1 MNDRKPK
8 RSGWIESFRR
18 LREHTTAK
26 LGLLFVLSL
35 LLMAVLAPWV
45 APYDPDEQ
53 DFSVAL
59 SPPTLKHPFGTDE
72 FGRDIFS
79 RILYGSRPTLIIVLT
94 ATAIGLMVGGGAGL
108 VSGYRG
114 GRVDTVIMRFLDVL
128 LAFPGILLALAIIAG
143 IGPGM
148 KGVIIA
154 TSVYSIPQL
163 ARVTRGSV
171 LSVKENDYVM
181 AARAIGEKTWNIILR
196 YILPNAVMPILALTF
211 LRMAMI
217 IIIASSLS
225 FLGVGIQPPTAE
237 WGIMLSQG
245 RNYVQIAP
253 HLSIF
258 PGIAIILVVLGFNL
272 LGDSLRDALD
282 PKYRRSE

>member
-1 MNDRKPK
+1 MNERKPK
-8 RSGWIESFRR
+8 RHGWIESFSR
-18 LREHTTAK
+18 LREHTATK
-26 LGLLFVLSL
+26 VGLFFVLSL
-35 LLMAVLAPWV
+35 LLMAILAPWV

-59 SPPTLKHPFGTDE
+59 SPPTLNHPFGTDQ
-72 FGRDIFS
+72 FGRDILS

-94 ATAIGLMVGGGAGL
+94 ATAIGLMVGGSMGL

-114 GRVDTVIMRFLDVL
+114 GRVDTFIMRFLDVL

-181 AARAIGEKTWNIILR
+181 AARAIGEKPWNIILR
-196 YILPNAVMPILALTF
+196 YILPNAAMPILALTF

-237 WGIMLSQG
+237 WGIMLSEG
-245 RNYVQIAP
+245 RNYIQIAP
-253 HLSIF
+253 YLSIL

-282 PKYRRSE
+282 PKYRSSQ